1 MQARQASRTL
11 EGLMCRGWASAPGEE
26 AWCGEGGV
34 TGGDWAQ
41 LRFVG
46 AAKKCG
52 WKHMVYNNRIAT
64 T

>member
-1 MQARQASRTL
+1 MR
-11 EGLMCRGWASAPGEE
+11 RGWASAPGEE

-52 WKHMVYNNRIAT
+52 WKHMVCNNRIAT
-64 T
+64 TYGTSSKCQ

>member
-1 MQARQASRTL
+1 
-11 EGLMCRGWASAPGEE
+11 MCRGWASAPGEE